1 MNSIIQNKK
10 FIVIFSLFTAYL
22 FLVMLDSLVKYL
34 AEFIL
39 IEQLLWARYFF
50 HLIFIL
56 LFFLIKKPP
65 INLKKNFKIQLLRSV
80 LMISITVLLF
90 ISFKNLDLTNVYVL
104 FFSAPIFLALMASFF
119 LKDNLSKTG
128 WLLTILSFV
137 SILYSLEPEKFAFTI
152 YTFMPLIAG
161 LAYAAYQFLTKL
173 LSKDREPFTALFYS
187 ALLGTLFFSIY
198 SLIDWTP
205 ISQPIFWLGLVLI
218 GFLGFLG
225 HLLIIYAIQFSNL
238 SFVSSF
244 QYSQIIWGAIFNYFI
259 FNISISDKKLIG
271 IILVVIF
278 GLLFIKTEMG
288 KIEKI

>member
-10 FIVIFSLFTAYL
+10 FIVTFYLFSAYL

-56 LFFLIKKPP
+56 LFFLIKKTP
-65 INLKKNFKIQLLRSV
+65 INLKKNFKIQILRSV

-137 SILYSLEPEKFAFTI
+137 SILYSLEPEKFAFSI

-161 LAYAAYQFLTKL
+161 LAYATYQFLTKL
-173 LSKDREPFTALFYS
+173 LSKDREPFTALFYT

-244 QYSQIIWGAIFNYFI
+244 QYSQIIWGAIFNFFI
-259 FNISISDKKLIG
+259 FNIGISDKKLIG

>member
-10 FIVIFSLFTAYL
+10 FIVTFYLFSAYL

-56 LFFLIKKPP
+56 LFFLIKKTP
-65 INLKKNFKIQLLRSV
+65 INLKKNFKIQILRSV

-161 LAYAAYQFLTKL
+161 LAYATYQFLTKL
-173 LSKDREPFTALFYS
+173 LSKDREPFTALFYT

-244 QYSQIIWGAIFNYFI
+244 QYSQIIWGAIFNFFI
-259 FNISISDKKLIG
+259 FNIAISDKKLIG

>member
-10 FIVIFSLFTAYL
+10 FIVTFYLFSAYL

-56 LFFLIKKPP
+56 LFFLIKKTP
-65 INLKKNFKIQLLRSV
+65 INLKKNFKIQILRSV

-161 LAYAAYQFLTKL
+161 LAYATYQFLTKL
-173 LSKDREPFTALFYS
+173 LSKDREPFTALFYT

-244 QYSQIIWGAIFNYFI
+244 QYSQIIWGAIFNFFI
-259 FNISISDKKLIG
+259 FNIAISDKKLIG

-278 GLLFIKTEMG
+278 GILFIKTEMG

>member
-10 FIVIFSLFTAYL
+10 FIVTFYLFSAYL

-56 LFFLIKKPP
+56 LFFLIKKTP
-65 INLKKNFKIQLLRSV
+65 INLKKNFKIQILRSV

-161 LAYAAYQFLTKL
+161 LAYATYQFLTKL
-173 LSKDREPFTALFYS
+173 LSKDREPFTALFYT

-244 QYSQIIWGAIFNYFI
+244 QYSQIIWGAIFNFFI
-259 FNISISDKKLIG
+259 FNIGISDKKLIG

>member
-10 FIVIFSLFTAYL
+10 FIVTFYLFSAYL

-34 AEFIL
+34 VEFIL

-56 LFFLIKKPP
+56 LFFLIKKTP
-65 INLKKNFKIQLLRSV
+65 INLKKNFKIQILRSV

-161 LAYAAYQFLTKL
+161 LAYATYQFLTKL
-173 LSKDREPFTALFYS
+173 LSKDREPFTALFYT

-244 QYSQIIWGAIFNYFI
+244 QYSQIIWGAIFNFFI
-259 FNISISDKKLIG
+259 FNIGISDKKLIG